1 MHITHNAG
9 EFFSMPLSLHLYQS
23 AYIYDY
29 NETTCIHYNA
39 RLLMSSLRLDVIDF
53 GGAPKKGESK
63 AIQTN
68 QKIDFSFI
76 RCLLNTVTGST
87 FALDFPKRN

>member
-1 MHITHNAG
+1 MHITYNAG

-39 RLLMSSLRLDVIDF
+39 RLLMSSLCLDVIM
-53 GGAPKKGESK
+53 GSSEKGESK